1 MEPVKPASSVTPPLG
16 PLLLIGIAVS
26 PLLFGWVVLKR
37 RYPLWM
43 KAGVVLAMAMEAAML
58 SLGANGALPV
68 LLSGND
74 WLSLLAH

>member
-1 MEPVKPASSVTPPLG
+1 
-16 PLLLIGIAVS
+16 
-26 PLLFGWVVLKR
+26 LFGWVVLKR

-68 LLSGND
+68 LLSGNA